1 MITFILNKSIFTEV
15 VAHIFSLLLPFLFI
29 KRFESLEILIKISS
43 KAGTALRVDVIQKT
57 IDNTAT
63 MASKGE
69 HIHETNI

>member
-1 MITFILNKSIFTEV
+1 MEV

-69 HIHETNI
+69 PIHETTI

>member
-1 MITFILNKSIFTEV
+1 MEV

-69 HIHETNI
+69 PIHETNI